1 MSSKIL
7 VYPLEL
13 NSVSTAV
20 VGAQV
25 GRPMIRFQTFGTAAA
40 GDSVSICMPI
50 PQNISFA
57 DAATYNDA
65 ELGFAGGAGM
75 AAARAGL
82 GAGGNIG
89 AGVSAGLGAIA
100 GGIPKS
106 LGNLVQGLS
115 ASFTSAGAEV
125 QSAVSIGVGATLNK
139 NITTQFT
146 GTGTRRFS
154 FVFKFISVSS
164 AESTRIN
171 DISKAFRLGLYPQGN
186 AYQLQYPSTWTI
198 QFLEG
203 VSGNDIQYLPKLF
216 ECYLESMTS
225 TYNSIANIWRTDG
238 SPLDSEITLTFIESR
253 SLTKDDIK
261 FLEDNP
267 YDKSRFLANYN
278 IPNTTATDVTNNSTS
293 PTATTTTSTAATS
306 TTAAT
311 TANVN
316 STGY

>member
-1 MSSKIL
+1 MSAQIL

-13 NSVSTAV
+13 NSVSTSV
-20 VGAQV
+20 VGAQA
-25 GRPMIRFQTFGTAAA
+25 GRPMIRFQSFGAEP
-40 GDSVSICMPI
+40 GSSVAICMPI

-82 GAGGNIG
+82 GAGGNIE
-89 AGVSAGLGAIA
+89 AGVNAGLGAIA

-106 LGNLVQGLS
+106 LGNLAQGLT
-115 ASFTSAGAEV
+115 ASFTSAGGTA

-164 AESTRIN
+164 AESNRIN
-171 DISKAFRLGLYPQGN
+171 EISKAFRLGLYPKGN
-186 AYQLQYPSTWTI
+186 AYQLQYPATWTI
-198 QFLEG
+198 QFVNG
-203 VSGNDIQYLPKLF
+203 VTGNDIEYLPKLF

-225 TYNSIANIWRTDG
+225 TYNSIANVWRTDG

-253 SLTKDDIK
+253 ALTKDDIK

-278 IPNTTATDVTNNSTS
+278 VPDATVSDVNSNSATS
-293 PTATTTTSTAATS
+293 ATTPS
-306 TTAAT
+306 
-311 TANVN
+311 AN
-316 STGY
+316 TPA